1 MPAPPTQLQ
10 ELFVPTP
17 AALRHIIQH
26 FVLLTVGE
34 GARPVVQTLLPTFQ
48 VLLLIN
54 LGAEAQ
60 MWPAGSPSVEQAH
73 PVRGIVLTGPV
84 KTALHYRLP
93 PGGRVLAAAFTLEGF
108 FRLFRLPV
116 GVLGSGF
123 IAPDDLVKNWGFAQL
138 WEQLVPL
145 HGPSQLVQAVADFL
159 VPHLHAAEAP
169 QAQLIG
175 QLPLLSGSTHLN
187 PVKVMAAASQL
198 SERALQLRFRK
209 YLGFSA
215 KEAVRF
221 IRFRQVL
228 DKLQQSELVGRRT
241 DWLALLAQH
250 GYYDQSHLIHD
261 FTYFLQ
267 QPPSAII
274 NRLLL
279 SDAICFTSSDLFAS
293 SNSQ

>member
-1 MPAPPTQLQ
+1 MPASSTPLQ
-10 ELFVPTP
+10 EVFVPVP
-17 AALRHIIQH
+17 AALRHIMQN

-34 GARPVVQTLLPTFQ
+34 GAPPVVQTLLPTFQ

-60 MWPAGSPSVEQAH
+60 MWPAGSSGAEQAA
-73 PVRGIVLTGPV
+73 PMRGIVLTGPV

-93 PGGRVLAAAFTLEGF
+93 PGGRVLAASFTLEGF
-108 FRLFRLPV
+108 FRLFQLPV
-116 GVLGSGF
+116 GVLGPGF
-123 IAPDDLVKNWGFAQL
+123 TDPGDLVPNWGFAQL

-145 HGPSQLVQAVADFL
+145 PGPGQLVQAVANFL

-169 QAQLIG
+169 HAQLIG

-187 PVKVMAAASQL
+187 PVKVMANASQL

-215 KEAVRF
+215 KEAIRF

-228 DKLQQSELVGRRT
+228 KELQLRPPAGHRA
-241 DWLALLAQH
+241 DWLALLARY

-261 FTYFLQ
+261 FTYFLRQ
-267 QPPSAII
+267 SPSAIT
-274 NRLLL
+274 RDLLRG
-279 SDAICFTSSDLFAS
+279 DNICFTRSDL
-293 SNSQ
+293 Q

>member
-1 MPAPPTQLQ
+1 MPSPPTQLQ

-17 AALRHIIQH
+17 AALRRIIQH

-34 GARPVVQTLLPTFQ
+34 GAGPVVQTLLPTFQ

-54 LGAEAQ
+54 LGAKAE
-60 MWPAGSPSVEQAH
+60 MWPAARPAAEPAYAVQ
-73 PVRGIVLTGPV
+73 GIVLTGPV
-84 KTALHYRLP
+84 KTALHYRLQ
-93 PGGRVLAAAFTLEGF
+93 PGSRVLAAAFTLEGF
-108 FRLFRLPV
+108 FRLFRQPV
-116 GVLGSGF
+116 GVLGTAF
-123 IAPDDLVKNWGFAQL
+123 TNPDDLVKGWGFAQL
-138 WEQLVPL
+138 WERLVPL
-145 HGPSQLVQAVADFL
+145 PGPSQLVQAVADFL

-169 QAQLIG
+169 QAQLIE

-187 PVKVMAAASQL
+187 PVKVMATASQL

-228 DKLQQSELVGRRT
+228 DELQRSGPAGRRA

-267 QPPSAII
+267 QSPSAVS
-274 NRLLL
+274 REFLRG
-279 SDAICFTSSDLFAS
+279 DTICFTRSDLR
-293 SNSQ
+293 